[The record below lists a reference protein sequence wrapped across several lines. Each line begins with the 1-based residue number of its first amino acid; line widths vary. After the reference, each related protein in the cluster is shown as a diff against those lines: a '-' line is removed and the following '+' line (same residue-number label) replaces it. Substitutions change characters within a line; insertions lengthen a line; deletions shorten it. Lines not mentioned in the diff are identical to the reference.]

1 MAQLAN
7 ISTRALPAALLTVFI
22 DAVGIAILIPIYTLL
37 VLPGP
42 QQVIPA
48 SWSMQDGFIMLGWLT
63 GIYSLCIFLAAP
75 LLGELSDK
83 YGRKRVLALSL
94 LGTAIGYVLFAIG
107 VREKNLLLLFI
118 SRIIDGFTGGNIAVA
133 RAVIGDISTSK
144 TRIRNYGL
152 VGAMFGIGFVLGPYL
167 GGRLATPDI
176 PFIKIGSFELL
187 HTPGWF
193 GAATPFWFA
202 AIIALID
209 VAVVL
214 FVLPETNKNRS
225 LKAKLHP
232 AQAFHNIARA
242 FKLPDLRPLFAT
254 TFLNTGGFTFFTTF
268 FGLVLAERLAFRPNN
283 IADFF
288 SYIGVC
294 IAVMQAIV
302 VPILSRKFSSYRV
315 VGFSLFGMSLAIL
328 TMFIPNDTT
337 QLLLIAPLIPMFV
350 APVMANM
357 VAIVSAVA
365 GPKRQGEV
373 MGINSSIEAL
383 AQGIP
388 AVMSGYVASIALSLP
403 LIVSSGILAM
413 AGFVYWAFVRPNKL
427 PKAVTTANPGGMLGE
442 I

>member
-1 MAQLAN
+1 MEKLKN
-7 ISTRALPAALLTVFI
+7 LTGRALPAALLTVFI
-22 DAVGIAILIPIYTLL
+22 DAVGVAILIPIYTLL

-42 QQVIPA
+42 QQVIPPH
-48 SWSMQDGFIMLGWLT
+48 WSMQDGFVMLGWLS

-83 YGRKRVLALSL
+83 HGRKKVLALSL
-94 LGTAIGYVLFAIG
+94 LGTAIGYVMFAVG
-107 VREKNLLLLFI
+107 VREKNITLLFI

-133 RAVIGDISTSK
+133 RAVIGDISSAK

-167 GGRLATPDI
+167 GGRLATPNI
-176 PFIKIGSFELL
+176 PFIKIGSLEILN
-187 HTPGWF
+187 TPSWF

-202 AIIALID
+202 AAIALID
-209 VAVVL
+209 VLVVL
-214 FVLPETNKNRS
+214 FVLPETNFKRS

-232 AQAFHNIARA
+232 AQAFHNIAQA

-268 FGLVLAERLAFRPNN
+268 FGLVLAERLLFKPNN

-294 IAVMQAIV
+294 IALMQAVIV
-302 VPILSRKFSSYRV
+302 PLLAKRFSSYKV
-315 VGFSLFGMSLAIL
+315 VGYSLFGMALAIL
-328 TMFIPNDTT
+328 AMFVPSNTT
-337 QLLLIAPLIPMFV
+337 QLLLIAPIIPMFV

-365 GPKRQGEV
+365 GPERQGEV
-373 MGINSSIEAL
+373 MGINSSLEAL

-388 AVMSGYVASIALSLP
+388 AIMSGYVAAITLSLP
-403 LIVSSGILAM
+403 LIVSSSVLALAGICYWV
-413 AGFVYWAFVRPNKL
+413 FVKPSKL
-427 PKAVTTANPGGMLGE
+427 PRAVTIPQPQTNL
-442 I
+442 